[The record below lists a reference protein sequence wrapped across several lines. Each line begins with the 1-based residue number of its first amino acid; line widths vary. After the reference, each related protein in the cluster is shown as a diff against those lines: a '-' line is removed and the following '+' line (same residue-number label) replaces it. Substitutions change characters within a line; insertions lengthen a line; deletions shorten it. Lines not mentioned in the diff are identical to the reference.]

1 MQEAGCGCPVA
12 PSFSSFSTVTV
23 PWASAAAPT
32 PMETTYGELEMYR
45 ENKNKVLYYLS
56 HTQSL

>member
-32 PMETTYGELEMYR
+32 PMETTYGELEMYS
-45 ENKNKVLYYLS
+45 ENKNK
-56 HTQSL
+56 